1 MSHELRTPLN
11 AVIGFSQV
19 MQTGLTGD
27 LNEKQMEYLADI
39 SNSGEHLLSL
49 INDLMDLAKIEAGK
63 LEIFPEE
70 IQIQAQIEDCLPF
83 VREQAEAA
91 GIELRFIAAHG
102 LPPLF
107 ADPRMLRQMLVNLL
121 TNAVKF
127 SPPGSVV
134 SITGD
139 CPEAGGL
146 VISVQDQGVG
156 MAPEDIPKAMTPFGQ
171 TESGM
176 HAGGTGLGLPL
187 VREMMTL
194 HDGTL
199 EISSVKG
206 EGTIASLCF
215 PLAQVETRRL
225 RQS

>member
-1 MSHELRTPLN
+1 MWTISVSRLILFLGLAFALPAMGLVPGTARAALEIDITKGNVDPLPVAIPDFFGADPAAADQGQRMAAVITANLNRSGLFKALDQKSFIQTPESLQARPRFADWRVLN
-11 AVIGFSQV
+11 AQALVSGKVGVESDGRLRVEFRLWDV
-19 MQTGLTGD
+19 LAG
-27 LNEKQMEYLADI
+27 EQM
-39 SNSGEHLLSL
+39 
-49 INDLMDLAKIEAGK
+49 
-63 LEIFPEE
+63 
-70 IQIQAQIEDCLPF
+70 
-83 VREQAEAA
+83 
-91 GIELRFIAAHG
+91 
-102 LPPLF
+102 
-107 ADPRMLRQMLVNLL
+107 
-121 TNAVKF
+121 T
-127 SPPGSVV
+127 
-134 SITGD
+134 
-139 CPEAGGL
+139 GL